1 MRHSLGWNFFL
12 IRAKLCHKV
21 LYEIARDAP
30 RLALRADGKVEFE
43 GVAYESCSA
52 AADSARSTVTG
63 QKMNTNGWTF
73 WQFTDK
79 DGENKTL
86 FDARQRFL
94 EMKKG

>member
-1 MRHSLGWNFFL
+1 M
-12 IRAKLCHKV
+12 
-21 LYEIARDAP
+21 
-30 RLALRADGKVEFE
+30 
-43 GVAYESCSA
+43 AYESCSA

-79 DGENKTL
+79 DGEMKPL